1 MVDLPTP
8 PGVTFASDNAA
19 TVHPAVM
26 DALAAAN
33 RGHAIAYGNDT
44 YTEQLRGVMRERFGA
59 PVEVLP
65 VWGGT
70 GANIVSL
77 ACLLRASD
85 AVICTDSAHIHV
97 DEAGAP
103 ERMAGAKLIAVP
115 TPDGKLQPDQLEP
128 YVHWLGDEHHPQA
141 KVVSITQSTE
151 TGALYSL
158 DEVAAIADAAH
169 RHGMLLHV
177 DGARIANA
185 VAALGCELRA
195 ATIDAGVDVLS
206 FGGTKNGMMYGEA
219 VVFCRPELADN
230 ARAVRKQLAQLP
242 SKARF
247 ISAQLLALLEG
258 DLWLQLATHAN
269 AMAALLATKVAEV
282 PGVQLVAPPGGQQ
295 RVRAVAARGDQGTAG
310 VVLLLHVGRGRARSA
325 VDDGMGHQSGGCRRL
340 RRRCAGSARQ
350 LLRATRHEHRPRC
363 RRRGRTRSSRSCAD
377 ASIAASSVPA
387 TGCRPSASSRRDSA

>member
-44 YTEQLRGVMRERFGA
+44 YTEQLRVVMRERFGA

-151 TGALYSL
+151 TGASYSL

-185 VAALGCELRA
+185 VAALGCDLRA

-230 ARAVRKQLAQLP
+230 ACAVRKQLAELP

-247 ISAQLLALLEG
+247 ISAELLALLEG
-258 DLWLQLATHAN
+258 DLWLELATHAN

-282 PGVQLVAPPGGQQ
+282 PGVQLSRRPVVNSVFARLRPEAIKALQEWCYFYMWDEAAHE
-295 RVRAVAARGDQGTAG
+295 VRWMTAWDTSPADVDAFAAG
-310 VVLLLHVGRGRARSA
+310 VQAVL
-325 VDDGMGHQSGGCRRL
+325 
-340 RRRCAGSARQ
+340 
-350 LLRATRHEHRPRC
+350 AT
-363 RRRGRTRSSRSCAD
+363 TA
-377 ASIAASSVPA
+377 
-387 TGCRPSASSRRDSA
+387 RDSA